1 MRKRH
6 RRFLVNWLNLLNW
19 FYWLKKELEGDM
31 SSNTGKMRE
40 HAMQIF
46 QAGLQ
51 AVDPVEAINRHI
63 KIEKDLLIIGDKQF
77 NLKNYDNVL
86 VIGAGK
92 AVAPMAKAVEDHLGN
107 RISDGVIVVKDE
119 HGLPLKKVRICE
131 ASHPV
136 PDERGVRG
144 TEEILSLVEK
154 AGERDLVICLISGGG
169 SALLI
174 APVEEISLEDK
185 QNATKLLL
193 ACGATIHEINTV
205 RKHLSRAKGGRLAQM
220 ANPATIT
227 SLILSDV
234 VGDDLDVIASGPT
247 VADSSTF
254 KDAEQILKG
263 YGIWDQ
269 LASSVRNHIQKGSSG
284 QIEDTPKSDNAA
296 FLKCSQ
302 VLVGTNLQAL
312 KAAGQTAEKLRYH
325 PLILSS
331 KVEGE
336 AREVAKF
343 FAAIAKEILES
354 AHPMEPPVC
363 VLAGGETTV
372 TLQGD
377 GRGGR
382 NQEFALASALAIQGL
397 DNVVVLSGGT
407 DGTDGPTD
415 AAGAIADGTTV
426 ARAVKKSLNP
436 QDYLQRNDSY
446 NLFQKLDDL
455 VMTGPTR
462 TNVMDLYML
471 LVSSVK

>member
-1 MRKRH
+1 
-6 RRFLVNWLNLLNW
+6 
-19 FYWLKKELEGDM
+19 M
-31 SSNTGKMRE
+31 SSNIAKMRE
-40 HAMQIF
+40 HALQIF

-51 AVDPVEAINRHI
+51 AVDPVEAIRRHVTLNDNVLRI
-63 KIEKDLLIIGDKQF
+63 SDRQF
-77 NLKNYDNVL
+77 NLKDYDRIL
-86 VIGAGK
+86 VVGAGK
-92 AVAPMAKAVEDHLGN
+92 AVAPMAKAVEDLLGN

-119 HGLPLKKVRICE
+119 HGLPLKKIKVRE

-136 PDERGVRG
+136 PDERGVKG
-144 TEEILSLVEK
+144 TEEILSLVET
-154 AGERDLVICLISGGG
+154 AGRRDLIICLISGGG

-174 APVEEISLEDK
+174 APVHDISLEDK
-185 QNATKLLL
+185 RNATKLLL
-193 ACGATIHEINTV
+193 ACGATIHEFNAV

-220 ANPATIT
+220 AYPATVT

-247 VADSSTF
+247 VPDSSTF
-254 KDAEQILKG
+254 DDAEQILKG

-269 LASSVRNHIQKGSSG
+269 LPPTVRDHLAKGTSD

-296 FLKCSQ
+296 FQQCSQ

-312 KAAGQTAEKLRYH
+312 KAAGQEAQQLGYH

-336 AREVAKF
+336 AREVARF
-343 FAAIAKEILES
+343 YAAIASEVLSSENPLK
-354 AHPMEPPVC
+354 PPVC

-372 TLQGD
+372 TLTGD

-382 NQEFALASALAIQGL
+382 NQEFALAAALAITGL

-415 AAGAIADGTTV
+415 AAGAMADGTTV
-426 ARAVKKSLNP
+426 ARALEKGLDPKDFLR
-436 QDYLQRNDSY
+436 RN
-446 NLFQKLDDL
+446 
-455 VMTGPTR
+455 
-462 TNVMDLYML
+462 
-471 LVSSVK
+471 

>member
-1 MRKRH
+1 
-6 RRFLVNWLNLLNW
+6 
-19 FYWLKKELEGDM
+19 M
-31 SSNTGKMRE
+31 SSNIAKMRE
-40 HAMQIF
+40 HALQIF

-51 AVDPVEAINRHI
+51 AVDPVEAILRHVTLNDNVLRI
-63 KIEKDLLIIGDKQF
+63 SDRQF
-77 NLKNYDNVL
+77 NLKDYDRIL
-86 VIGAGK
+86 VVGAGK
-92 AVAPMAKAVEDHLGN
+92 AVAPMAKAVEDLLGN

-119 HGLPLKKVRICE
+119 HGLPLKKIKVRE

-136 PDERGVRG
+136 PDERGVKG
-144 TEEILSLVEK
+144 TEEILSLVET
-154 AGERDLVICLISGGG
+154 AGRRDLIICLISGGG

-174 APVEEISLEDK
+174 APVHDISLEDK
-185 QNATKLLL
+185 RNATKLLL
-193 ACGATIHEINTV
+193 ACGATIHEFNAV

-220 ANPATIT
+220 AYPATVT

-247 VADSSTF
+247 VPDSSTF
-254 KDAEQILKG
+254 DDAEQILKG

-269 LASSVRNHIQKGSSG
+269 LPPTVRDHLAKGTSD

-296 FLKCSQ
+296 FQQCSQ

-312 KAAGQTAEKLRYH
+312 KAAGQEAKRLGYH

-343 FAAIAKEILES
+343 YAAIASEVLSSGNPLK
-354 AHPMEPPVC
+354 PPVC

-372 TLQGD
+372 TLKGD

-382 NQEFALASALAIQGL
+382 NQEFALAAALAITGL

-415 AAGAIADGTTV
+415 AAGAMADGTTV
-426 ARAVKKSLNP
+426 ARALEKGLDPKDFLR
-436 QDYLQRNDSY
+436 RNDSY
-446 NLFQKLDDL
+446 NFFQKLEGL
-455 VMTGPTR
+455 LMTGPTR
-462 TNVMDLYML
+462 TNVMDMYML
-471 LVSSVK
+471 LVGR